1 MDELLERINT
11 ADIVDAMGRAHRHRS
26 YLLDLVTPTPDRVL
40 FGPAATISYFPSCD
54 AALDPEEYS
63 FGSLFYQ
70 AVGDEPA
77 GKVLVLASNG
87 YPDTSLGGGVK
98 LSRLQDH
105 GAAGV
110 LADGRLRDFEELA
123 SYDFATYCRGEAT
136 RWGGDTVRPFQA
148 NVPVVISG
156 VGIMPGDYVY
166 TDPSGAVVIPA
177 GEVEAILEEAN
188 RVKDQD
194 AMYRDQIVGENPSAA
209 ATEH

>member
-1 MDELLERINT
+1 MDQWLERINT

-26 YLLDLVTPTPDRVL
+26 HLLDLVTPTPDRIL
-40 FGPAATISYFPSCD
+40 FGQAVTISYFPSCD
-54 AALDPEEYS
+54 EALDPEEYS
-63 FGSLFYQ
+63 FGNLFYQ
-70 AVGDEPA
+70 AVGGEPA

-87 YPDTSLGGGVK
+87 YPDTSLGGGIK
-98 LSRLQDH
+98 LSRVQDH
-105 GAAGV
+105 GLAGV

-123 SYDFATYCRGEAT
+123 RYDFATYCRGEAT

-156 VGIMPGDYVY
+156 VGIVPGDYVY
-166 TDPSGAVVIPA
+166 ADPSGAVVIPA
-177 GEVEAILEEAN
+177 GEIQPILEEAN

-194 AMYRDQIVGENPSAA
+194 AVYRDQIVGEDPSAA